1 MLRAGLLSTLLLL
14 SALSIPDAR
23 AAERELDEG
32 AAPGSV
38 EEIETPIERVT
49 PKVEKKRPFFPRMR
63 ERIQDLPPFF
73 ADTTF
78 EARYRTYYLRQDR
91 SNDTLSEAWAM
102 GGSIYYRS
110 GWLEEI
116 FAIEAEGFT
125 SQPVVAER
133 SKRGTGLLEPVQNG
147 YSVLAI
153 ANAKIRYAGLELRGF
168 RQYLDLP
175 YVNRR
180 DNRMTPNTFESL
192 VLQRSEG
199 RLRFSGGY
207 SWRVKLRASDEFES
221 FTKALGLGRNRGLW
235 HAGAVLSPV
244 EGFDIGAVAAGVPDL
259 FMGFYGESDIAGDL
273 GGGLGVRLDS
283 QFTYQAEHGDDLLG
297 DALDDSWNVGLRAST
312 SYGNAVGRLGV
323 SVTSSE
329 APIVSLF
336 GTSPSYVSLMQRT
349 FTAEDEK
356 ALLASVSYDFSGLGA
371 TGLSAI
377 VNFVAAFDGE
387 RRGETRDARTLD
399 LTLDYRPTDGS
410 LRGFWLRLRG
420 SWLDEDS
427 AEQDGFDL
435 RAIVRYDFPVI

>member
-1 MLRAGLLSTLLLL
+1 MLSVLLLA
-14 SALSIPDAR
+14 STFSIPQAR
-23 AAERELDEG
+23 AAERELDED

-38 EEIETPIERVT
+38 EEIKTPIERVI
-49 PKVEKKRPFFPRMR
+49 PKVEKKRPLFPRMR
-63 ERIQDLPPFF
+63 ERIQDLPSFL
-73 ADTTF
+73 ADTTV

-110 GWLEEI
+110 GWLEDV
-116 FAIEAEGFT
+116 FALEAEGFT

-147 YSVLAI
+147 YSVLGI
-153 ANAKIRYAGLELRGF
+153 ANAKLRYAGLELTGF

-192 VLQRSEG
+192 VLARTGG

-207 SWRVKLRASDEFES
+207 SWRVKLRASDDFES
-221 FTKALGLGRNRGLW
+221 FTKAIGLGRNRGLW
-235 HAGAVLSPV
+235 HAGAIVTPV
-244 EGFDIGAVAAGVPDL
+244 DGFDIGAVAAGVPDL
-259 FMGFYGESDIAGDL
+259 FMGYYGEVDLARDL

-283 QFTYQAEHGDDLLG
+283 QFTYQADDGDDLLG
-297 DALDDSWNVGLRAST
+297 DGLDNSWNVGLRAST
-312 SYGNAVGRLGV
+312 SYGNALGRLGV
-323 SVTSSE
+323 SVTSSQ
-329 APIVSLF
+329 AAIVSLF

-349 FTAEDEK
+349 FTAKDEK

-377 VNFVAAFDGE
+377 VNYVAAFDGE
-387 RRGETRDARTLD
+387 RGGESRDAQTLD
-399 LTLDYRPTDGS
+399 LTLDYRPKAGW
-410 LRGFWLRLRG
+410 LRDLWLRLRG

-427 AEQDGFDL
+427 AEQDGFDVRVIL
-435 RAIVRYDFPVI
+435 RYDFPVI